1 MYIFPWKVRNKYPM
15 EFLSKCFQNNFKY
28 QLKMFFFDG
37 VLNFVNI
44 FIYFKK
50 DSLLFQFD
58 IFDMFKHSSEFTS
71 DTVSH

>member
-1 MYIFPWKVRNKYPM
+1 M

-50 DSLLFQFD
+50 DSLLFQF
-58 IFDMFKHSSEFTS
+58 SSEFTS